1 MGVFSPLRKFPAS
14 TVIDKQ
20 LGITENG
27 CELAPQAV
35 GEELG
40 VEVPLPWTGELFSVG
55 GSHPRSPRVVIYTD
69 LVPKIIMLPPH
80 PGGLLF
86 VKCVEVPANAE
97 LNKRGVGEN
106 NRMILALESGA
117 HVVTPSPRPSP
128 TTPFLVL
135 HSNSWWQAQP
145 GEHGPFLLQVL
156 RTVPREWAAGHT
168 RAQ

>member
-1 MGVFSPLRKFPAS
+1 MNWHPRLW
-14 TVIDKQ
+14 
-20 LGITENG
+20 
-27 CELAPQAV
+27 

-40 VEVPLPWTGELFSVG
+40 VEVPLPWTPDKGAVFGWGQSPKVTQSGYLDRF
-55 GSHPRSPRVVIYTD
+55 GSQDNHAS
-69 LVPKIIMLPPH
+69 PH

-106 NRMILALESGA
+106 NLMSSALESGA
-117 HVVTPSPRPSP
+117 HVVTPSPGPSP
-128 TTPFLVL
+128 TAPFLVL
-135 HSNSWWQAQP
+135 HSNSRWQAGP